1 MDPKPHER
9 PPSRSNLILRWV
21 AVLSA
26 FGIIGGLFWVTVG
39 PTASTETRQCTVTEE
54 PDISHGRRS
63 ISHSVETSC
72 GKFAI
77 RPEDY
82 FTARM
87 GLEVGK
93 RYSFTLEKR
102 PLATTIVDFIES

>member
-1 MDPKPHER
+1 MDQELEEQ

-26 FGIIGGLFWVTVG
+26 LGIIGGLFWLTMG
-39 PTASTETRQCTVTEE
+39 PTASIETQQCTVTGE
-54 PDISHGRRS
+54 PQISHGRRS

-72 GKFAI
+72 GKLGI
-77 RPEDY
+77 SPEKY

-93 RYSFTLEKR
+93 SYEFTLEKR
-102 PLATTIVDFIES
+102 PFGTTILEFTES